1 MAMKRSN
8 LRQRLQ
14 AATAAAAALAVI
26 AVPFGQ
32 ASAADDEESP
42 FGDAVKVADAS
53 LDTMR
58 GGFDG
63 ADGNLLRFAV
73 NVQTA
78 VNGTPIASLSVDNL
92 KGRVEASAVNLGRTV
107 TVNGDGNVQI
117 QSTAFSLPSVP
128 TPTLTNQAS
137 VRLGGAAQAGGPV
150 IITTTLMPTVSAGG
164 TGTGVASGRIS
175 PSAASNLAGSSGTLL
190 ATTTLLPDNHGL
202 LTLVQNVNSNVA
214 VHMVTTLNIQLSG
227 LSSALIHNAAAT
239 RAFASSMSMSVRH

>member
-8 LRQRLQ
+8 FWKRLQ

-58 GGFDG
+58 GGFDTAG
-63 ADGNLLRFAV
+63 GNLLRFAV

-92 KGRVEASAVNLGRTV
+92 KGQVEAAAVNLGRTV
-107 TVNGDGNVQI
+107 TINGNGNVQI
-117 QSTAFSLPSVP
+117 QSAAF
-128 TPTLTNQAS
+128 
-137 VRLGGAAQAGGPV
+137 GGAAQAGGPV
-150 IITTTLMPTVSAGG
+150 TITTTLMPTVSAAG
-164 TGTGVASGRIS
+164 TSIASGRTL
-175 PSAASNLAGSSGTLL
+175 PTALSNVVSGSGTLL
-190 ATTTLLPDNHGL
+190 ATTTLLPDSRGL

-214 VHMVTTLNIQLSG
+214 VHMVTTLNVQLSG
-227 LSSALIHNAAAT
+227 LSGALIHNAAAT